1 MTTFEIDGAEIEYR
15 ELGSGEPL
23 LLLHGFSG
31 TGDDWMHVFDLER
44 LAERY
49 RVILPDLR
57 GHGGSTNPAGELR
70 QRRIAL
76 DMLELCAH
84 LGVEQFRG
92 VGMSLGSNVLLHLAT
107 LEPERVSAIVLVAP
121 WMYFSV
127 EAQKV
132 IRAMQVENPTAA
144 DWQSMRER
152 HTRGDDQ
159 IRALWRQAAELAT
172 SFDDT
177 SFSPPKLATIRA
189 RTLLVNGDRDPF
201 LPPRMLLDMHESISG
216 SALWVIPEG
225 DHGPIYGDWRERFES
240 VALSFLGRRV
250 EARS

>member
-1 MTTFEIDGAEIEYR
+1 MTTVEINGAEMHYR
-15 ELGSGEPL
+15 ELGRGQPL
-23 LLLHGFSG
+23 FLLHGFSG
-31 TGDDWMHVFDLER
+31 TGADWAHAFDLER
-44 LAERY
+44 LAERH

-57 GHGGSTNPAGELR
+57 GHGGSTNPLPELR
-70 QRRIAL
+70 QRRMAEDIL
-76 DMLELCAH
+76 TLCAH
-84 LGVEQFRG
+84 LGIGRFRG

-107 LEPERVSAIVLVAP
+107 LEPERVSAMVLVAP
-121 WMYFSV
+121 WMHFSV

-132 IRAMQVENPTAA
+132 IRALQVDDPTEA

-172 SFDDT
+172 SFEDT

-201 LPPRMLLDMHESISG
+201 LPPRMLLDMRDAISG

-225 DHGPIYGDWRERFES
+225 EHGPIFGEWRERFES
-240 VALSFLGRRV
+240 VALGFLERDNV
-250 EARS
+250 EA